1 MRAELTQVIDR
12 PVAEVF
18 RFIATDHVRNH
29 PRWDPNMHLEQVTPG
44 ALDAGTVIR
53 RRYRMGEREVEG
65 EMEVVEF
72 EPNRVF
78 GLVIRDGP
86 MEMRSRIRFEPE
98 GEAGT
103 RLTATLESDALVE
116 RMDPGPIQRSMDRMK
131 ELIES
136 GG

>member
-1 MRAELTQVIDR
+1 MRVELTQVIDR

-18 RFIATDHVRNH
+18 GFIATDHVRNH

-44 ALDAGTVIR
+44 PIGVGTVIR
-53 RRYRMGEREVEG
+53 RRYRMGERQVQG

-72 EPNRVF
+72 ESDQVF
-78 GLVIRDGP
+78 GLVIHDGP
-86 MEMRSRIRFEPE
+86 AEFRSRIAFEPQ
-98 GEAGT
+98 GEDGT
-103 RLTATLESDALVE
+103 KLILTLEAPAVVE
-116 RMDPGPIQRSMDRMK
+116 RMDPGPIQRSLDRMK